1 MLSTFILSPGR
12 LTEALSKRVISA
24 VERLPWRVENGWSC
38 EVGNGEAK
46 LELGTRGLGL
56 WL

>member
-24 VERLPWRVENGWSC
+24 VERLPWRVENDWSC